1 MINNHV
7 DAPKIIPKAKI
18 YTLSFWMLCISS
30 FLFFGSFSMILPEL
44 PDYLTS
50 LQGHEYL
57 GLIVSLFTL
66 SAAVSRPFS
75 GKLTDKW
82 GRIPVMLIG
91 ACISCLAALVYPL
104 TTTVFGFLSIRLL
117 HGFSAGFKPT
127 GTSAYVADI
136 IPVQR
141 RAEALG
147 ILSMFST
154 IGMAS
159 APIFGSWIFL
169 NFDIDTLFYCSSIFS
184 IGSIVI
190 LFGLK
195 ETLKTKESF
204 KLALLKIGKTDLYE
218 PSVIPSSLIMVLT
231 TFSFGTVITLSP
243 DFSSFLGIQ
252 NKGLF
257 FSFFTGSSLLV
268 RFIGGRL
275 SDRYGRILIL
285 KFSTLCLAIS
295 MIIIGFA
302 TNTTSY
308 FAGAFLFGIGYGLN
322 SPTLFAWAIDL
333 SPEKN
338 IGRGI
343 STLFIFLELGIG
355 TGSLISGSLYQ
366 GVNSRL
372 PCLFLI
378 SAFFSFIAFLI
389 VLNKKNESKTIEA
402 G

>member
-1 MINNHV
+1 MINDHV
-7 DAPKIIPKAKI
+7 DTPSITPKAKI
-18 YTLSFWMLCISS
+18 YTLSFWLLCASS

-44 PDYLTS
+44 PDYLAS
-50 LQGHEYL
+50 LNGQEYL
-57 GLIVSLFTL
+57 GLVVSLFTL

-82 GRIPVMLIG
+82 GRIPVMFIG
-91 ACISCLAALVYPL
+91 ACISGLAAMIYPL

-136 IPVQR
+136 IPANR
-141 RAEALG
+141 RGEALG
-147 ILSMFST
+147 ILSMFGT

-169 NFDIDTLFYCSSIFS
+169 TYDINTLFYISSVFS
-184 IGSIVI
+184 IGSVLI
-190 LFGLK
+190 LFGMK
-195 ETLKTKESF
+195 ETLKNKEPF
-204 KLALLKIGKTDLYE
+204 KLALLKIGKADLYE
-218 PSVIPSSLIMVLT
+218 PSVIPPSLIMVLT

-243 DFSSFLGIQ
+243 DFSGFLGIQ

-268 RFIGGRL
+268 RFLGGKL
-275 SDRYGRILIL
+275 SDHFGRILIL
-285 KFSTLCLAIS
+285 RYSTLCLCIS

-302 TNTTSY
+302 TDATTY

-333 SPEKN
+333 SPEKS

-343 STLFIFLELGIG
+343 STLFIFLEVGIG
-355 TGSLISGSLYQ
+355 MGSLISGSFYQ
-366 GVNSRL
+366 GFNARF
-372 PCLFLI
+372 PWLFMI
-378 SAFFSFIAFLI
+378 SAFFSFIAFII
-389 VLNKKNESKTIEA
+389 VLTKKR
-402 G
+402 

>member
-7 DAPKIIPKAKI
+7 DAPSITPKVKI
-18 YTLSFWMLCISS
+18 YTLSFWLLCASS

-44 PDYLTS
+44 PDYLAS
-50 LQGHEYL
+50 LNGQEYL
-57 GLIVSLFTL
+57 GLVVSLFTL

-82 GRIPVMLIG
+82 GRIPVMFIG
-91 ACISCLAALVYPL
+91 ACISGLAAMIYPL

-136 IPVQR
+136 IPANR
-141 RAEALG
+141 RGEALG
-147 ILSMFST
+147 ILSMFGT

-169 NFDIDTLFYCSSIFS
+169 TYDINTLFYISSVFS
-184 IGSIVI
+184 IGSVLI
-190 LFGLK
+190 LFGMK
-195 ETLKTKESF
+195 ETLKNKEPF
-204 KLALLKIGKTDLYE
+204 KLALLKIGKADLYE
-218 PSVIPSSLIMVLT
+218 PTVIPPSLIMVLT

-243 DFSSFLGIQ
+243 DFSGFLGIQ

-268 RFIGGRL
+268 RFLGGKL
-275 SDRYGRILIL
+275 SDHFGRILIL
-285 KFSTLCLAIS
+285 RYSTLCLCIS

-302 TNTTSY
+302 TGATTY

-333 SPEKN
+333 SPEKS

-343 STLFIFLELGIG
+343 STLFIFLEVGIG
-355 TGSLISGSLYQ
+355 MGSLISGSFYQ
-366 GVNSRL
+366 GFTTRF
-372 PCLFLI
+372 PWLFMI
-378 SAFFSFIAFLI
+378 SAFFSFMAFII
-389 VLNKKNESKTIEA
+389 VLTKKSDS
-402 G
+402 